1 MLAETSGAGAPFR
14 VCKFSNFATY
24 SLLRTLRRAAHGAS
38 GGPRLPPERRGH
50 LGPVLCVMSTRIEI
64 KFTRQNTQIHD
75 VHAVRVYHAIYI
87 RVVSELCWVEDC
99 ARNQGARA
107 APCAAPTRAG
117 SLCPLGARL
126 GRVATGVL
134 WLAVALPAR
143 LDAPGAPNSTPLT
156 PSPPHEETAPPRLPL
171 LRPAPRAAEAAR
183 PSRRAV
189 RLRGAAAG
197 W

>member
-1 MLAETSGAGAPFR
+1 MQIF
-14 VCKFSNFATY
+14 KFCTY

-38 GGPRLPPERRGH
+38 GRPRLPWPGRRRAGACF
-50 LGPVLCVMSTRIEI
+50 VLMSTRIEI
-64 KFTRQNTQIHD
+64 KFTRQNTQ
-75 VHAVRVYHAIYI
+75 VHTFMQYESIMQYI
-87 RVVSELCWVEDC
+87 RVVSELCWLKT
-99 ARNQGARA
+99 ARETKAQGLRPARRRRGQA
-107 APCAAPTRAG
+107 L
-117 SLCPLGARL
+117 SARSAL
-126 GRVATGVL
+126 VSAESRQGWL

-156 PSPPHEETAPPRLPL
+156 PSPPHEATSPPRLPL
-171 LRPAPRAAEAAR
+171 LRPAPRAPRAAEAAR